1 MRLVILAALGIT
13 ILILFYTSRLD
24 NGQIAG
30 DQTGESFYQKTMNA
44 MNGRDTSHGHPG
56 SGDSQKGT
64 QSGTIP
70 ADRDGDGDIDA
81 DDDETAL
88 KMQERLK
95 AAEQKAKEKANEK
108 GGLRPDPPRNVV
120 GVGSSAD
127 GQDKK
132 DADPATSEKEAKKT
146 EEEKEA
152 ESTLSSILKKSP
164 VIIFSKTF
172 CPFSK
177 RAKGLL
183 LDKYVITPQPYVVE
197 LDEHPMGPYLQDEL
211 EEKTGRRTVPNI
223 LINGVSI
230 GGSDEIVDLDTKD
243 KLIGKFLDLGNKRVD
258 IAERLVPAD
267 G

>member
-24 NGQIAG
+24 NGQIVG

-164 VIIFSKTF
+164 GES
-172 CPFSK
+172 
-177 RAKGLL
+177 REHL
-183 LDKYVITPQPYVVE
+183 QP
-197 LDEHPMGPYLQDEL
+197 LA
-211 EEKTGRRTVPNI
+211 
-223 LINGVSI
+223 
-230 GGSDEIVDLDTKD
+230 TK
-243 KLIGKFLDLGNKRVD
+243 KL
-258 IAERLVPAD
+258 
-267 G
+267 